1 MNTKKTVYDAIIIG
15 SGPGGAT
22 AAKELTA
29 KGKKVLIL
37 EWGPGGPVRGTL
49 WQYIREQCWPGRG
62 MLIVWRNFLGMVR
75 GITTGGSSLFYYAS
89 CFPIPHYML
98 ARYGIDLK
106 KEEAETRKELPIS
119 PLKPEMITPMAAKI
133 MDAARSL
140 GLKWNLLDKFM
151 YQDKWRSGYKF
162 GYYGDPGGVK
172 WSAKMYADEAVA
184 GGAEI
189 INGARVKKIIFEGVR
204 ATGVEYIRRGR
215 GVRAYAEKIIVSA
228 GGIGTP
234 VILRGT
240 GFKEAGKNFFYDP
253 LITVCG
259 KVDSLRARKDE
270 IPMTAG
276 CHFPD
281 EGIMMTDMALPWA
294 VDQVFTAQVLRFW
307 RLFEHRKTL
316 RIMIKVR
323 DDLSGRLT
331 DSGGVRKVL
340 TDDDRHR
347 LNRGF
352 EMAKQILEKAGAKGI
367 YKTWYLAA
375 HPGGTVKIGEF
386 IDSDLKVIGKE
397 NLYVCD
403 CSVLPEPWG
412 LPPTLTL
419 ICLAK
424 RLAKH
429 LLAEKISAP
438 GKSERSRTSAET
450 GRPLAKKIKKSPVK

>member
-1 MNTKKTVYDAIIIG
+1 
-15 SGPGGAT
+15 
-22 AAKELTA
+22 
-29 KGKKVLIL
+29 
-37 EWGPGGPVRGTL
+37 
-49 WQYIREQCWPGRG
+49 
-62 MLIVWRNFLGMVR
+62 
-75 GITTGGSSLFYYAS
+75 
-89 CFPIPHYML
+89 
-98 ARYGIDLK
+98 
-106 KEEAETRKELPIS
+106 
-119 PLKPEMITPMAAKI
+119 
-133 MDAARSL
+133 
-140 GLKWNLLDKFM
+140 
-151 YQDKWRSGYKF
+151 
-162 GYYGDPGGVK
+162 
-172 WSAKMYADEAVA
+172 
-184 GGAEI
+184 
-189 INGARVKKIIFEGVR
+189 
-204 ATGVEYIRRGR
+204 
-215 GVRAYAEKIIVSA
+215 
-228 GGIGTP
+228 
-234 VILRGT
+234 
-240 GFKEAGKNFFYDP
+240 
-253 LITVCG
+253 
-259 KVDSLRARKDE
+259 
-270 IPMTAG
+270 MTAG